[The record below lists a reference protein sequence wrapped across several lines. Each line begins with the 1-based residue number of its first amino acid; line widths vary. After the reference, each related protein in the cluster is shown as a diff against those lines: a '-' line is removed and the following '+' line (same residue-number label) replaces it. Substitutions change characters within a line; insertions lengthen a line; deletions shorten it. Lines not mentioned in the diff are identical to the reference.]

1 MAEDKAKSSPDE
13 AEGNDSKVFSLFCMK
28 TILICLCDTIPMPD
42 PVLKIRGA
50 RSSRLL
56 NKGVGA
62 VFPPKILA
70 SAGLSLGGG
79 GSSPGSATCILTE
92 WVPSLLSLQRLPL

>member
-42 PVLKIRGA
+42 PDLKIRGA

-79 GSSPGSATCILTE
+79 GGGG
-92 WVPSLLSLQRLPL
+92 LLPWIRHLHTD